1 MPRKLPTKPNN
12 QSPTSAKPRQM
23 RADGQRKMSSL
34 LQAAMEVFAESGV
47 DAPVRAIA
55 ERAGVG
61 LGTVYRHFPQRSDL
75 IVAVFQ
81 SQVDACADAAVS
93 LAKKYEP
100 GEALARWMQ
109 RFVDFIVTKRGLAAA
124 LHSGDRAYRALPA
137 YFDKHLKPAFE
148 GLLDAAVRAKVVR
161 PGIEAGDLLRAV
173 ATLCHGSHGEGPAY
187 ARRMV
192 ELLVDGLRYGAGT
205 RISRR

>member
-1 MPRKLPTKPNN
+1 MPRKLPTKSAN
-12 QSPTSAKPRQM
+12 QSPAAKPRRM

-34 LQAAMEVFAESGV
+34 LQAAMEIFAESGV
-47 DAPVRAIA
+47 DAPVREIA

-81 SQVDACADAAVS
+81 SQVDACANAAVS

-109 RFVDFIVTKRGLAAA
+109 RFVDFIATKRGLAAA
-124 LHSGDRAYRALPA
+124 LHSGDPAYRALPA
-137 YFDKHLKPAFE
+137 YFDKRLKPAFE
-148 GLLDAAVRAKVVR
+148 GLLDAAVRARVVR

-173 ATLCHGSHGEGPAY
+173 ATLCHGSHGEDPTY

-205 RISRR
+205 RVSRH